1 LLAERGEP
9 GGVYN
14 VGSGR
19 AYPVRFLLDTLLD
32 LSTTAVTV
40 VIDPTRL
47 RPSDVPVSVCNNQHL
62 QAATGWQPQIDLR
75 TSLTDL
81 LNYWRRQLQQRK

>member
-75 TSLTDL
+75 TSLADL
-81 LNYWRRQLQQRK
+81 LSYWRRQLQHRK